1 MEEFE
6 EIAKNEL
13 ELLSLAEAL
22 GDSDTAE
29 SKKAAAAVKGGVRV
43 NRTQS
48 TQHDL
53 RMQGDASMLTQEAM
67 DEPLD

>member
-53 RMQGDASMLTQEAM
+53 RSVII
-67 DEPLD
+67 